1 MTERDKGE
9 RVVDPET
16 TKKMMRRIL
25 DEGVI
30 PHAVALARIW
40 LNEEVAVV
48 VFEVADE
55 CKDGLRILGW
65 NGEAVFA
72 LNRTRAEK
80 LAARSDPVTA
90 AWLRRRG
97 PRRMFLWSGSGTL
110 LMNCEE
116 GKGWSTEPGSTDMEW
131 MN

>member
-1 MTERDKGE
+1 MTEHDKGG
-9 RVVDPET
+9 RVVDMET

-30 PHAVALARIW
+30 PHADALAMIW
-40 LNEEVAVV
+40 LNGEVAVV

-55 CKDGLRILGW
+55 GKDALRTLGW
-65 NGEAVFA
+65 HGEAVFA
-72 LNRTRAEK
+72 LNRTRAEQ
-80 LAARSDPVTA
+80 LAKRSDPVTA

-97 PRRMFLWSGSGTL
+97 PGRMFLWNGLGTL
-110 LMNCEE
+110 LLNHET
-116 GKGWSTEPGSTDMEW
+116 GKGWSTEPGSTDTEW